1 MLSGAPVYDAAA
13 SAGSYL
19 AKDPYFGKA
28 VNIPLALREMTSYG
42 DEKEMLQKAT
52 ERREG
57 LESMLSSIPS
67 KFSDTIKKFKDG
79 N

>member
-1 MLSGAPVYDAAA
+1 MLARS
-13 SAGSYL
+13 
-19 AKDPYFGKA
+19 KK
-28 VNIPLALREMTSYG
+28 
-42 DEKEMLQKAT
+42 
-52 ERREG
+52 RREG